1 MLFGGGQEFGLRP
14 GTENVADAVGLAAAA
29 KLVTRDL
36 DSLGKRER
44 HFVYFF
50 FYIFLYISFRSLAF
64 ALFDLVMKSLSPK
77 RQAVNS
83 N

>member
-14 GTENVADAVGLAAAA
+14 GTENVADAIGLAAAA

-36 DSLGKRER
+36 DSLGKPEW

-50 FYIFLYISFRSLAF
+50 RTIGYSFRNHYKFVTKKLNFEVILSF
-64 ALFDLVMKSLSPK
+64 LVS
-77 RQAVNS
+77 
-83 N
+83 